1 MVSIII
7 PCYNEEGNIQ
17 VMYDRLM
24 AVLPDDYEILFID
37 DGSTDGTLNNIRI
50 LKQGNQNVKYISF
63 SRNFGHQN
71 ALKAGYDH
79 VVGDCVITMDGDL
92 QHPPELIPELLIKWK
107 EGFKIVNT
115 IRKKDKSLPFFKRL
129 SANGFYRFINFLGD
143 VHIPQGAADYRLL
156 DKAVAEKLKHNFN
169 ETFMFYRGVI
179 PWLGFDQCNIEYVAE
194 KRFSGVTK
202 YSFMRMFNFAVNGI
216 TSFSIKPLRLAIIMG
231 LFISML
237 AFIYAVIA
245 IGYAIFTDQT
255 QRGWTSVI
263 ISILFIGGVQL
274 IFLGII
280 GEYLGKMF
288 MEVKNRPH
296 YIVKEQRLNTADEV
310 D

>member
-231 LFISML
+231 LFI
-237 AFIYAVIA
+237 
-245 IGYAIFTDQT
+245 
-255 QRGWTSVI
+255 
-263 ISILFIGGVQL
+263 
-274 IFLGII
+274 
-280 GEYLGKMF
+280 
-288 MEVKNRPH
+288 
-296 YIVKEQRLNTADEV
+296 
-310 D
+310 